1 MHIPAREALIPE
13 PLPSQISAGSK
24 FGIQPMGL
32 SQDELRAIAEGR
44 EAPPA
49 RAIVMP
55 ANSESQGQGSAPPP
69 PDYAVTGS
77 VMPSMFAP
85 LPAHAMMP
93 QGITLS
99 HISGQPGLFSSR
111 RYTLADRARMGDH
124 SAMAHLGH
132 PLEAPAQD
140 PEEAKKAAE
149 AAQKAAEQAA
159 IDREGELIRSI
170 FPQYQPG
177 MMGNDFLRTPLIP
190 NTETCVEEARPLFG
204 PLPASD
210 KEFIVGRMDFESMPT
225 WTDSLVQYLKMDP
238 TYFADKEKARQMEE
252 ADKAEKANQDKAGDG
267 LHNVSRSPK
276 QIGVPS
282 VDAPAPSS
290 PQKFAS
296 PSGPSPQ
303 KDASPKPPGSP
314 PKSNFQAAAQA
325 SPKPAWTAP
334 KPTTT
339 PKAAPFKPPVCS
351 FSPMRSRCN
360 CAQK

>member
-1 MHIPAREALIPE
+1 
-13 PLPSQISAGSK
+13 
-24 FGIQPMGL
+24 
-32 SQDELRAIAEGR
+32 
-44 EAPPA
+44 
-49 RAIVMP
+49 
-55 ANSESQGQGSAPPP
+55 
-69 PDYAVTGS
+69 
-77 VMPSMFAP
+77 
-85 LPAHAMMP
+85 
-93 QGITLS
+93 
-99 HISGQPGLFSSR
+99 
-111 RYTLADRARMGDH
+111 
-124 SAMAHLGH
+124 
-132 PLEAPAQD
+132 
-140 PEEAKKAAE
+140 
-149 AAQKAAEQAA
+149 
-159 IDREGELIRSI
+159 
-170 FPQYQPG
+170 
-177 MMGNDFLRTPLIP
+177 
-190 NTETCVEEARPLFG
+190 
-204 PLPASD
+204 
-210 KEFIVGRMDFESMPT
+210 MPT

-339 PKAAPFKPPVCS
+339 PKAAPFKPPVS
-351 FSPMRSRCN
+351 APAGDKPAPPKRKTGGIADRLAAF
-360 CAQK
+360 QKAVEESQ